1 MRDLLSSN
9 WAGVRAGLLATADK
23 FSDEELQFRGTPN
36 AYSVAETLLHI
47 ANEEDGEIRYG
58 ITRELPDFPTA
69 FDSSLYAGKPS
80 IIAVLNDVH
89 ERTLAYLQTLSDSD
103 LDDTIETPW
112 GMRARRSEL
121 FLHVMEHEIHHR
133 GELSLILGLLGRE
146 GLDA

>member
-1 MRDLLSSN
+1 MRDLLISS
-9 WAGVRAGLLATADK
+9 WAQVRAGLLATADK
-23 FSDEELQFRGTPN
+23 FSNDELPFRAAPN
-36 AYSVAETLLHI
+36 AYSVADTLLHI

-58 ITRELPDFPTA
+58 ITRDLPDFPAA
-69 FDSSLYAGKPS
+69 FDPSLYAGKPS
-80 IIAVLNDVH
+80 ILAVLDGVH